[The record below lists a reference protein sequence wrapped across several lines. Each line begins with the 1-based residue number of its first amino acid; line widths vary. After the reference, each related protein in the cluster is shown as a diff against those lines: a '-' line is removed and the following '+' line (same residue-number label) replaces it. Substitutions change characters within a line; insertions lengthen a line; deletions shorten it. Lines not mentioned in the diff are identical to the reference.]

1 MFKNIIGVLK
11 IFVRFVLFV
20 FKNIIGGLKYIREIR
35 VIRVQKYY
43 SCSKQSSFSCSDDV
57 VMMFIV

>member
-43 SCSKQSSFSCSDDV
+43 SCDDSAV
-57 VMMFIV
+57 SVPSVAV